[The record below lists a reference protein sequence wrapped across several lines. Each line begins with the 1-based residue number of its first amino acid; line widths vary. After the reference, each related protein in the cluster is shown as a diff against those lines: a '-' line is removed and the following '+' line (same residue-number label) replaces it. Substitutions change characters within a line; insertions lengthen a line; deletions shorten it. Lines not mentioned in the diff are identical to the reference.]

1 MGSLPYWCPV
11 ETMSGAT
18 KDEGCLF
25 QYMVEV
31 SSSSRGLLKIFRF
44 LEWWEDD
51 EDGDDG
57 HGYIKLQ
64 GL

>member
-1 MGSLPYWCPV
+1 
-11 ETMSGAT
+11 MSQAT
-18 KDEGCLF
+18 KDEGCIF
-25 QYMVEV
+25 QYMVEA
-31 SSSSRGLLKIFRF
+31 SSSSRGLLKICRF
-44 LEWWEDD
+44 LEWEEDD

>member
-1 MGSLPYWCPV
+1 
-11 ETMSGAT
+11 MSGAT

-44 LEWWEDD
+44 LEWEEDD

>member
-1 MGSLPYWCPV
+1 MGSLPCWCPV
-11 ETMSGAT
+11 ETMSWAT

-25 QYMVEV
+25 QYMVEA
-31 SSSSRGLLKIFRF
+31 SSSSRGLLKICRF
-44 LEWWEDD
+44 LEWEEDD